1 MRSTSLL
8 ENRIFH
14 LFFFFFFF
22 YVRARALLSIEL
34 SFNILLF
41 VLNYTLK
48 NISIFRAIYSSR
60 PIAIFQITF
69 KIKRSH
75 RAGWIWLT
83 IVLNYDRGTVTFSTF
98 FHLDSAGLCF
108 AKLCSFWTCLLH
120 FRIFFFFNL
129 FSFSL
134 DTVKFFF
141 FTINILYLRY
151 SSKKKNR
158 SLVSILKFWR
168 AIEFAITYFLVGS
181 FFELF

>member
-1 MRSTSLL
+1 MYFFPLPIFIPMNWRQWKIKTDRAFNFTSWKS
-8 ENRIFH
+8 NIPFVY
-14 LFFFFFFF
+14 FFFFFLR
-22 YVRARALLSIEL
+22 VCMCVLLSIEL

-41 VLNYTLK
+41 VLNYTIK
-48 NISIFRAIYSSR
+48 NISIFRAIYSTR

-75 RAGWIWLT
+75 RGGWIWLT

-120 FRIFFFFNL
+120 FRIFFYL

-134 DTVKFFF
+134 YMWKF
-141 FTINILYLRY
+141 FTINILL
-151 SSKKKNR
+151 
-158 SLVSILKFWR
+158 
-168 AIEFAITYFLVGS
+168 
-181 FFELF
+181 

>member
-14 LFFFFFFF
+14 LCFFFFLC
-22 YVRARALLSIEL
+22 ALLLIEL

-41 VLNYTLK
+41 VLNYTIK

-75 RAGWIWLT
+75 WGGWIWLT

-108 AKLCSFWTCLLH
+108 AKLCSFWICLLR
-120 FRIFFFFNL
+120 FRIFFFFL
-129 FSFSL
+129 SVSFSSL
-134 DTVKFFF
+134 DTVKFFLLL
-141 FTINILYLRY
+141 IL
-151 SSKKKNR
+151 
-158 SLVSILKFWR
+158 
-168 AIEFAITYFLVGS
+168 
-181 FFELF
+181 

>member
-1 MRSTSLL
+1 MKNKNRSRVQLHFLKIEYS
-8 ENRIFH
+8 ICV
-14 LFFFFFFF
+14 FFFFFLR
-22 YVRARALLSIEL
+22 VCMCVLLSIEL

-41 VLNYTLK
+41 VLNYTIK
-48 NISIFRAIYSSR
+48 NISIFRAIYSTR

-75 RAGWIWLT
+75 RGGWIWLT

-120 FRIFFFFNL
+120 FRIFFYL

-134 DTVKFFF
+134 YMWKF
-141 FTINILYLRY
+141 FTINILL
-151 SSKKKNR
+151 
-158 SLVSILKFWR
+158 
-168 AIEFAITYFLVGS
+168 
-181 FFELF
+181 

>member
-1 MRSTSLL
+1 MKNKNRSRVQLHFLKIEYS
-8 ENRIFH
+8 ICV
-14 LFFFFFFF
+14 FFFFLR
-22 YVRARALLSIEL
+22 VCMCVLLSIEL

-41 VLNYTLK
+41 VLNYTIK
-48 NISIFRAIYSSR
+48 NISIFRAIYSTR

-75 RAGWIWLT
+75 RGGWIWLT

-120 FRIFFFFNL
+120 FRIFFYL

-134 DTVKFFF
+134 YMWKF
-141 FTINILYLRY
+141 FTINILL
-151 SSKKKNR
+151 
-158 SLVSILKFWR
+158 
-168 AIEFAITYFLVGS
+168 
-181 FFELF
+181 

>member
-1 MRSTSLL
+1 MKNKNRSRVQLHFLKIEYS
-8 ENRIFH
+8 ICV
-14 LFFFFFFF
+14 FFFLC
-22 YVRARALLSIEL
+22 VCMSVLLSIEL

-41 VLNYTLK
+41 VLNYTVK
-48 NISIFRAIYSSR
+48 NISIFRAIYSTR

-75 RAGWIWLT
+75 RGGWIWLT

-120 FRIFFFFNL
+120 FRIFFYL

-134 DTVKFFF
+134 YMWKF
-141 FTINILYLRY
+141 FTINILL
-151 SSKKKNR
+151 
-158 SLVSILKFWR
+158 
-168 AIEFAITYFLVGS
+168 
-181 FFELF
+181 

>member
-1 MRSTSLL
+1 MKNKNRSRVQLHFLKIEYS
-8 ENRIFH
+8 ICV
-14 LFFFFFFF
+14 FFFLR
-22 YVRARALLSIEL
+22 VCMCVLLSIEL

-41 VLNYTLK
+41 VLNYTVK
-48 NISIFRAIYSSR
+48 NISIFRAIYSTR

-75 RAGWIWLT
+75 RGGWIWLT

-120 FRIFFFFNL
+120 FRIFFYL

-134 DTVKFFF
+134 YMWKF
-141 FTINILYLRY
+141 FTINILL
-151 SSKKKNR
+151 
-158 SLVSILKFWR
+158 
-168 AIEFAITYFLVGS
+168 
-181 FFELF
+181 

>member
-1 MRSTSLL
+1 MKNKNRSRVQLHFLKIEYS
-8 ENRIFH
+8 ICV
-14 LFFFFFFF
+14 FFFFLR
-22 YVRARALLSIEL
+22 VCMCVLLSIEL

-41 VLNYTLK
+41 VLNYTVK
-48 NISIFRAIYSSR
+48 NISIFRAIYSTR

-75 RAGWIWLT
+75 RGGWIWLT

-120 FRIFFFFNL
+120 FRIFFYL

-134 DTVKFFF
+134 YMWKF
-141 FTINILYLRY
+141 FTILL
-151 SSKKKNR
+151 
-158 SLVSILKFWR
+158 
-168 AIEFAITYFLVGS
+168 
-181 FFELF
+181 

>member
-1 MRSTSLL
+1 MKNKNRSRVQLHFLKIEYS
-8 ENRIFH
+8 ICV
-14 LFFFFFFF
+14 FFFLRV
-22 YVRARALLSIEL
+22 YMCVLLSIEL

-41 VLNYTLK
+41 VLNYTIK
-48 NISIFRAIYSSR
+48 NISIFRAIYSIR

-75 RAGWIWLT
+75 RGGWIWLT

-120 FRIFFFFNL
+120 FRIFFYL

-134 DTVKFFF
+134 YMWKF
-141 FTINILYLRY
+141 FTINILL
-151 SSKKKNR
+151 
-158 SLVSILKFWR
+158 
-168 AIEFAITYFLVGS
+168 
-181 FFELF
+181 

>member
-14 LFFFFFFF
+14 LCFFFFLC
-22 YVRARALLSIEL
+22 ALLLIEL

-41 VLNYTLK
+41 VLNYTIK

-75 RAGWIWLT
+75 WGGWIWLT

-108 AKLCSFWTCLLH
+108 AKLCSFWICLLR
-120 FRIFFFFNL
+120 FRIFFFLSCFL
-129 FSFSL
+129 FLSRYCEI
-134 DTVKFFF
+134 FFA
-141 FTINILYLRY
+141 INIIIFR
-151 SSKKKNR
+151 KTR
-158 SLVSILKFWR
+158 SLVSILKWKSNW
-168 AIEFAITYFLVGS
+168 ICNYL
-181 FFELF
+181 FF

>member
-1 MRSTSLL
+1 MKNKNRSRVQLHFLKIEYS
-8 ENRIFH
+8 ICV
-14 LFFFFFFF
+14 FFFFLR
-22 YVRARALLSIEL
+22 VCMCVLLSIEL

-41 VLNYTLK
+41 VLNYTVK
-48 NISIFRAIYSSR
+48 NISIFRAIYSTR

-75 RAGWIWLT
+75 RGGWIWLT

-120 FRIFFFFNL
+120 FRIFFYL

-134 DTVKFFF
+134 YMWKF
-141 FTINILYLRY
+141 FTINILL
-151 SSKKKNR
+151 
-158 SLVSILKFWR
+158 
-168 AIEFAITYFLVGS
+168 
-181 FFELF
+181 

>member
-1 MRSTSLL
+1 MKNKNRSRVQLHFLKIEYS
-8 ENRIFH
+8 ICV
-14 LFFFFFFF
+14 FFFFFLR
-22 YVRARALLSIEL
+22 VCMCVLLSIEL

-41 VLNYTLK
+41 VLNYTVK
-48 NISIFRAIYSSR
+48 NISIFRAIYSTR

-75 RAGWIWLT
+75 RGGWIWLT

-120 FRIFFFFNL
+120 FRIFFYL

-134 DTVKFFF
+134 YMWKF
-141 FTINILYLRY
+141 FTINILL
-151 SSKKKNR
+151 
-158 SLVSILKFWR
+158 
-168 AIEFAITYFLVGS
+168 
-181 FFELF
+181 